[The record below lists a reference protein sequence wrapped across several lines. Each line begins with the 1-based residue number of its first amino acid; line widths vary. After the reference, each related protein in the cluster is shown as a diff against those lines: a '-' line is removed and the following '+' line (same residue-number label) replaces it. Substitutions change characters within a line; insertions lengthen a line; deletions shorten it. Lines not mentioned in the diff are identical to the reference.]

1 MLNFWAT
8 WCPPCR
14 AEMPDIVQQAE
25 LNDELVV
32 IAANVQEA
40 VSAIQPFAEEYG
52 MSMPVARDTDGQ
64 LRDLYQIRGMPTS
77 LFIDRDGNIASVWVG
92 PLTAAQLQQQ
102 LDGIQ

>member
-1 MLNFWAT
+1 
-8 WCPPCR
+8 
-14 AEMPDIVQQAE
+14 
-25 LNDELVV
+25 
-32 IAANVQEA
+32 
-40 VSAIQPFAEEYG
+40 